1 MSEWV
6 KETAGEYVNGDYRI
20 VRRNINPAY
29 PWEVFR
35 GAVVIELTRTLGEA
49 KSAAD
54 ADRLE
59 RERRMEAKRLDLMR
73 KYAAKFAAESVS
85 AEPARWIEPTNHHL
99 ARVLAGCVRPPHEDE
114 LYQIREAFLTAYSA
128 GEYGPQL
135 SERRMTYHGGLA

>member
-49 KSAAD
+49 RLVAD
-54 ADRLE
+54 TDKLE
-59 RERRMEAKRLDLMR
+59 RKAGAK
-73 KYAAKFAAESVS
+73 
-85 AEPARWIEPTNHHL
+85 
-99 ARVLAGCVRPPHEDE
+99 
-114 LYQIREAFLTAYSA
+114 
-128 GEYGPQL
+128 
-135 SERRMTYHGGLA
+135 